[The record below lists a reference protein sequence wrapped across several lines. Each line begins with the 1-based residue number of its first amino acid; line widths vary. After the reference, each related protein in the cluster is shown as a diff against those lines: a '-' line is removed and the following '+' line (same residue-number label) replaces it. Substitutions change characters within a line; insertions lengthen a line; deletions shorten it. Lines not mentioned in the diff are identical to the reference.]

1 MTSARLNIGLC
12 MIQIRSG
19 LVKVALE
26 VIVSILVGHL
36 PVVSVLSLTRNM
48 SVAPVTEV
56 EYVIKLMMLKTFA
69 LQLAAVPETTA
80 AAAWPTHHTLS
91 IRSRPIDNRIRAR
104 PIDNRIRARPIG

>member
-1 MTSARLNIGLC
+1 

-36 PVVSVLSLTRNM
+36 PVVSLLSFTRNM

-56 EYVIKLMMLKTFA
+56 ECS
-69 LQLAAVPETTA
+69 LQ
-80 AAAWPTHHTLS
+80 
-91 IRSRPIDNRIRAR
+91 
-104 PIDNRIRARPIG
+104 